1 MKKIIPALATVTLT
15 GMLVSCGAPAPAPE
29 APVVEKSQP
38 APETTPVSAE
48 TPAAATGAEAA
59 ASGVTVATPIAEVAA
74 TAKVATQVISYQSPA
89 GPEQMTVTL
98 TVDAGM
104 ITSASV
110 KPMATNEVSVK
121 LQGNFAAGVGAAVGK
136 PVAGFS
142 LDTVGGASLATKA
155 FNAYVQ
161 SL

>member
-29 APVVEKSQP
+29 APTVEKTQP
-38 APETTPVSAE
+38 APETTPVSAD
-48 TPAAATGAEAA
+48 TPAAATGAAADVSVTTPA
-59 ASGVTVATPIAEVAA
+59 ASDVVA
-74 TAKVATQVISYQSPA
+74 TAKTATQVVSYQSPA
-89 GPEQMTVTL
+89 GPEEMTVTL
-98 TVDAGM
+98 TIDAGM

-136 PVAGFS
+136 PVAGFK